1 MSEQEVQEEVQE
13 TEEVE
18 ETEESEEPTDEE
30 LWSQDEEVEGESKEE
45 GTPTEADK
53 EVSEDA
59 EEEPEEAEEAE
70 VEETEDEEEP
80 EEPQHDY
87 ETRYKDL
94 EKEFHKRNEESA
106 RMREDLNE
114 FRLRDVER
122 EQAFDRVKKGLSE
135 TEEPPVDPRNAEK
148 FFNKEDKQ
156 TMEEFSELSSTFR
169 KMIQHE
175 MAKQGTTLQEAT
187 VESQKRLKELEEQ
200 NQENNYQ
207 AFLRYHEDYM
217 KDRVGEDYR
226 DIDKDAD
233 FQAFVLGSPAMT
245 KMMTE
250 STDPVDHASVM
261 QLFLSTQAGQD
272 AWRPPEEVKEVK
284 TSTKRQAKRAAA
296 TGLLGNS
303 APVKSKNM
311 DNLSDEELWE
321 AIPE

>member
-1 MSEQEVQEEVQE
+1 MSEENEVL
-13 TEEVE
+13 EEVE
-18 ETEESEEPTDEE
+18 ESEDTETSDEE
-30 LWSQDEEVEGESKEE
+30 LWEQDEKDEGDSEPE
-45 GTPTEADK
+45 GTPEESEK
-53 EVSEDA
+53 ESD
-59 EEEPEEAEEAE
+59 EEEPED
-70 VEETEDEEEP
+70 VEDETEDEEP

-87 ETRYKDL
+87 EARYKEL

-106 RMREDLNE
+106 RLREDFNE
-114 FRLRDVER
+114 LRLRDVER
-122 EQAFDRVKKGLSE
+122 EQALERARSGLL
-135 TEEPPVDPRNAEK
+135 EEKEPQADPTDAEK

-175 MAKQGTTLQEAT
+175 MAKQGTTMQEAT
-187 VESQKRLKELEEQ
+187 IQAQERLKDLEEQ
-200 NQENNYQ
+200 NKEQNYQ
-207 AFLRYHEDYM
+207 NFLRYHEGYM
-217 KDRVGEDYR
+217 LENVGEDYR

-233 FQAFVLGSPAMT
+233 FQGFVLGSPAMT

-250 STDPVDHASVM
+250 STDPIDHASVM
-261 QLFLSTQAGQD
+261 KLFLSTNEGAT
-272 AWRPPEEVKEVK
+272 AWRPPKEEEKEVK
-284 TSTKRQAKRAAA
+284 ASTKRQAKRTAA